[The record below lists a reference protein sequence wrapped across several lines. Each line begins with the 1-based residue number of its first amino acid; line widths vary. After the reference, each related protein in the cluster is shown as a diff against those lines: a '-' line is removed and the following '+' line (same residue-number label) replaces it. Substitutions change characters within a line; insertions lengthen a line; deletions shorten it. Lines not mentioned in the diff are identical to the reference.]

1 MTAEAFERRLMAR
14 IFSDERGRVGTVQQ
28 AVFQRLSPLFLKRTV
43 EQHGQASLGGQ
54 GASRLAQGLAELVSG
69 VFVQRCCWCVT
80 DWTSS

>member
-1 MTAEAFERRLMAR
+1 MAH
-14 IFSDERGRVGTVQQ
+14 IIGDVRGKVGTVQQ
-28 AVFQRLSPLFLKRTV
+28 AVFQLLSPLFLKRSV

-69 VFVQRCCWCVT
+69 VLVQRCCWCVT